1 MGRGLQVVLAGVLMT
16 VAAAAAATTAAP
28 LRAPDALRMRN
39 GHGLFDD
46 NCSACHQRDG
56 AGLPGAFPN
65 LAKSDFLQACPT
77 CAIDFVVNGH
87 TGRVIVNGKP
97 YDGSM
102 PPIGTG
108 LTDQDI
114 ADIVT
119 YVLNSW
125 GNHGPTVTGAE
136 VAGVRRSGGR

>member
-1 MGRGLQVVLAGVLMT
+1 MGRGLQVVLVAMLMA
-16 VAAAAAATTAAP
+16 VAAASIASPLHAA
-28 LRAPDALRMRN
+28 DALRMRN
-39 GHGLFDD
+39 GHGLFND

-65 LAKSDFLQACPT
+65 LAKSDFLQACPA

-114 ADIVT
+114 ADILT

-125 GNHGPTVTGAE
+125 GNHGAVVTGAE

>member
-1 MGRGLQVVLAGVLMT
+1 MQVILAAMLMA
-16 VAAAAAATTAAP
+16 VAAASIAAP

-39 GHGLFDD
+39 GQGLFND

-65 LAKSDFLQACPT
+65 LAGSDFLQACPT

-87 TGRVIVNGKP
+87 TGRVIVNGRS

-108 LTDQDI
+108 LTDRDI
-114 ADIVT
+114 ADILT

-125 GNHGPTVTGAE
+125 GNHGPVVTGGE
-136 VAGVRRSGGR
+136 VAGVRRGDGR

>member
-1 MGRGLQVVLAGVLMT
+1 MGRGLQTVLAAVLMAS
-16 VAAAAAATTAAP
+16 AAASAAAS

-39 GHGLFDD
+39 GRGLFDD
-46 NCSACHQRDG
+46 NCAACHQANG
-56 AGLPGAFPN
+56 EGIPGAFPN

-119 YVLNSW
+119 YALNSW
-125 GNHGPTVTGAE
+125 GNHGPVVTGAE
-136 VAGVRRSGGR
+136 VAGMRRSGGH